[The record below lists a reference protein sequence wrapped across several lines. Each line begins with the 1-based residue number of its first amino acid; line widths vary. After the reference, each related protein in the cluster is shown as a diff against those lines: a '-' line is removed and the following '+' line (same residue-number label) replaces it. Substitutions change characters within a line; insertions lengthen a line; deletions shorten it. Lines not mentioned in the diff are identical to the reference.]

1 MTRIEDLVRDS
12 LRQRA
17 EDVEPTPALWRE
29 VDRRIARRR
38 RFQVVSWSLAGVAA
52 ALAALIVLPGVL
64 GGNGPGDLEIE
75 PGGPRTSGV
84 VPSVAVVAEDGGV
97 SLVDITTGE
106 RTALDVIGD
115 GPVVQLA
122 VRTGSTVDDYDIA
135 VVQTPDDG
143 NATLTLVYNRPGR
156 GVVADAAEFGDPDF
170 VPTILWSPN
179 GEHIAYTEP
188 GDDGRVRLVTEPAPE
203 PFDPSSPDSDALDG
217 SLGSGGAS
225 ELATLEPGDV
235 PLDWTGETDEQGDLS
250 RMLIAPADGG
260 IIGIDIGAGDVASS
274 TFSASPGQQST
285 RVDGTVALVGSHR
298 STDVD
303 TSPLYALA
311 PGDDGAPSLF
321 WIGGGTAGM
330 SDAQIVEVPLGALV
344 GDADPDALWLDAD
357 QDAALVGEGER
368 AWLLAHDGSGDF
380 APPVEVSDRATI
392 AAFFDAP
399 RPEPSGEQPTED
411 AVPTEPEA
419 AEDASGP
426 TPGAEHTTVDPGE
439 VTTGAGPVLPEPIL
453 TVSPYELRL
462 VGPDGPET
470 LMALEEERGP
480 RFVSAR
486 VRPGSTPEDLTV
498 VALTSDEDR
507 WELWDV
513 RGVEG
518 RMTRSLLAGPYAA
531 GVNSPAGEGVAVF
544 GPVWSPDGAHLAWF
558 EFGTGPATLRTIGWD
573 DGPGTGQPATDN
585 ATFALEGLPS
595 QPLIPMEWVE
605 VPGTAGLTQ
614 IRGTLLDFTEGWI
627 AIPLEVQGD
636 GALAQPAGGPRVVI
650 EPGPSGLGGDPV
662 GAVAAA
668 GQAGIGLMV
677 RSTFDG
683 AELVLDPYGSSPERI
698 PLPADI
704 LPGDGLPEYWVRA
717 IGEGALVGSPNT
729 ARAWFVRPDATLAR
743 LAGEVVDAD
752 VVN

>member
-1 MTRIEDLVRDS
+1 MARIEDLVRDS

-38 RFQVVSWSLAGVAA
+38 RFQLTSWSLAGVAA

-75 PGGPRTSGV
+75 PGGPRASGV
-84 VPSVAVVAEDGGV
+84 VPSVAVVAEDDGV
-97 SLVDITTGE
+97 SLVDIATGD
-106 RTALDVIGD
+106 RTALDVVGD

-122 VRTGSTVDDYDIA
+122 VRAGSTVDDYDIA
-135 VVQTPDDG
+135 VVQTPYDG
-143 NATLTLVYNRPGR
+143 NAILTLVHNRPGR

-188 GDDGRVRLVTEPAPE
+188 DDDGRVRLVTEPAPE
-203 PFDPSSPDSDALDG
+203 PFDPTSPDSDALDG
-217 SLGSGGAS
+217 SLGSGRAS
-225 ELATLEPGDV
+225 ELTALESGDV
-235 PLDWTGETDEQGDLS
+235 LLDWMGETGEQGDLS

-260 IIGIDIGAGDVASS
+260 IIGIDIEAGDAESS
-274 TFSASPGQQST
+274 TFSASPGEQPT

-330 SDAQIVEVPLGALV
+330 SDAQIVEVPLGAPV
-344 GDADPDALWLDAD
+344 GDADLDALWLDAD
-357 QDAALVGEGER
+357 QDAALVGDGEQ
-368 AWLLAHDGSGDF
+368 AWLFAHDGSGDF
-380 APPVEVSDRATI
+380 SPPVEVSDRATI
-392 AAFFDAP
+392 AALFDAP
-399 RPEPSGEQPTED
+399 RPAPG
-411 AVPTEPEA
+411 A
-419 AEDASGP
+419 AEG
-426 TPGAEHTTVDPGE
+426 TTIDPEE
-439 VTTGAGPVLPEPIL
+439 VETGAGPVLREPIL
-453 TVSPYELRL
+453 TVSPYELTL
-462 VGPDGPET
+462 IGPDGSQT
-470 LMALEEERGP
+470 LVALEEERGP

-486 VRPGSTPEDLTV
+486 VRPGSTLEDLTV
-498 VALTSDEDR
+498 VALTADEGR

-513 RGVEG
+513 RGVGGEV
-518 RMTRSLLAGPYAA
+518 TRDPLAGPYAA
-531 GVNSPAGEGVAVF
+531 GVNSPAGEGVAVS

-558 EFGTGPATLRTIGWD
+558 EFGTGPATLRTIGWS
-573 DGPGTGQPATDN
+573 DGPGTRQPATDN
-585 ATFALEGLPS
+585 ATFDLEGLPS

-605 VPGTAGLTQ
+605 VPGTPGLTQ

-627 AIPLEVQGD
+627 TIPLEIQGD
-636 GALAQPAGGPRVVI
+636 GALAQPAGGPSVVV
-650 EPGPSGLGGDPV
+650 EPGPAGLGGGDPV

-668 GQAGIGLMV
+668 PGQAGIRFMV
-677 RSTFDG
+677 RSTSDG
-683 AELVLDPYGSSPERI
+683 AELVLEPYASSPERI
-698 PLPADI
+698 PLPAEI
-704 LPGDGLPEYWVRA
+704 LPGDGSPEYWVRA
-717 IGEGALVGSPNT
+717 IGDGALVGSPNT
-729 ARAWFVRPDATLAR
+729 ARAWFVRPDATLVR
-743 LAGEVVDAD
+743 LPGEVVDVD